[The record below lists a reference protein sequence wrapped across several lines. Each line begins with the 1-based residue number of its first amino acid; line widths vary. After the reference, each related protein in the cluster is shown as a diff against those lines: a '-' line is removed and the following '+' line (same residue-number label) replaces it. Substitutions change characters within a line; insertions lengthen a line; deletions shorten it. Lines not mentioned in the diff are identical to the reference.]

1 VPPNG
6 GSVCIETDRFEALER
21 EQATL
26 TISTARLER
35 RVTEEFLGVF
45 AAISRVETKVDR
57 LLEGVEIGGVRR
69 APLPSLDWELDE
81 TTMHG
86 REDPALAATVWAQR
100 AREAADRSERLSAQV
115 AALQAT
121 VVERDRLSERVRVD
135 ARWDEGVRT
144 RRMQIIG
151 GLIVAVITSGVGSF
165 LLARLFGG

>member
-69 APLPSLDWELDE
+69 APMPSLDWELDE

-86 REDPALAATVWAQR
+86 REDPATAASLWALR
-100 AREAADRSERLSAQV
+100 AREAAEKADK
-115 AALQAT
+115 LQAELNLART
-121 VVERDRLSERVRVD
+121 TAAAATSRYEERARHSERVAD
-135 ARWDEGVRT
+135 LSIARWKL
-144 RRMQIIG
+144 IA
-151 GLIVAVITSGVGSF
+151 GLVATVLTSGAVTA
-165 LLARLFGG
+165 LIAQMLGG